1 MVFHCA
7 VSSRLRQSLE
17 ETAPTL
23 LFSKVDQMFL
33 LLKSNPH
40 SAATLDTHL
49 TLQAPTIHLYIGHSN
64 SLSPL

>member
-17 ETAPTL
+17 EMAPTL
-23 LFSKVDQMFL
+23 LLCKVDQMFL
-33 LLKSNPH
+33 LLKSNLH

-64 SLSPL
+64 ILSPL

>member
-17 ETAPTL
+17 EMAPTL
-23 LFSKVDQMFL
+23 LLCRVDQMFL

-49 TLQAPTIHLYIGHSN
+49 TL
-64 SLSPL
+64 